1 MKLKSQIKSGKQP
14 ALAGMIAGIILLL
27 FGIVFLIT
35 IQGELSYED
44 SSGTLVNL
52 FFVCWILVM
61 LLIIYLNARSLSRSN
76 APSMLDIET
85 ESVDNTAETTYTIES
100 RLKQLEKLKSEKL
113 ITEAEY
119 NQKRNEIMQS
129 KW

>member
-85 ESVDNTAETTYTIES
+85 ESFDNTAETTYTIES